1 MTTNAPVPETSRN
14 GGQARI
20 LVPLDGSELAEKAL
34 PVAEGLC
41 RQLSAQ
47 LDLVSILQLAVIPY
61 VGGEPY
67 IPGDVYTRIDAER
80 RQEIEKYLASTAA
93 KTRER
98 GIATQ
103 THIDRGDPASGVLD
117 KAKEHGTMLIV
128 MTTHGR
134 TGLMR
139 FALGSVAD
147 RVVRGGVAPVLLVRS
162 FPEPTHGQDL
172 SHALIPLDGSPL
184 AEAPVFSLVPQLAG
198 TVLRTITLLR
208 VADPRD
214 GEAGRQVCEDYLTA
228 IRQRLVDHLVDRDC
242 AISVL
247 VRSGKNPAASIV
259 EASQDG
265 ECDLVLM
272 ATHGEAGIGRWAFGG
287 VTDRVLRD
295 GKAPLLLMQPE
306 PK

>member
-1 MTTNAPVPETSRN
+1 MMSTNAPVSETSLDE
-14 GGQARI
+14 GQARI
-20 LVPLDGSELAEKAL
+20 LVPLDGSELAEKAI

-47 LDLVSILQLAVIPY
+47 LDLVSILQLAVLPY

-98 GIATQ
+98 GIATH

-117 KAKEHGTMLIV
+117 RAKEHGTMLIV

-162 FPEPTHGQDL
+162 FP
-172 SHALIPLDGSPL
+172 
-184 AEAPVFSLVPQLAG
+184 
-198 TVLRTITLLR
+198 
-208 VADPRD
+208 
-214 GEAGRQVCEDYLTA
+214 
-228 IRQRLVDHLVDRDC
+228 
-242 AISVL
+242 
-247 VRSGKNPAASIV
+247 
-259 EASQDG
+259 
-265 ECDLVLM
+265 
-272 ATHGEAGIGRWAFGG
+272 
-287 VTDRVLRD
+287 
-295 GKAPLLLMQPE
+295 
-306 PK
+306 